1 MVSMGFMDVPFQQK
15 TSEVM
20 GARTSPGGHVLT
32 YAATARIRRG
42 GKIPL
47 VHWAARKYSW
57 SRNMDKHTF
66 VLNGGLVIAS
76 TGFTYLVSEGFALA
90 FVYTASSE

>member
-1 MVSMGFMDVPFQQK
+1 
-15 TSEVM
+15 
-20 GARTSPGGHVLT
+20 
-32 YAATARIRRG
+32 
-42 GKIPL
+42 
-47 VHWAARKYSW
+47 
-57 SRNMDKHTF
+57 MDKHTF